1 MRPRLRCT
9 DGPMAGF
16 GARLQAA
23 ERLIR
28 LGARAT
34 VVADALA
41 VTGPSRAL
49 VRRMYVGIRGP
60 GRPRGPLPFDHV
72 ELVSTVAAR
81 MDASVFLVAWQR
93 LRAAGADPGCALA
106 GAWECLEAAR
116 RAAGR
121 PDGRPA
127 SGTAHRS
134 ARARPDGETG
144 GATARPARPLGID
157 QGWILALALE
167 QGGLQHI
174 ACDHCGCSYFDA
186 CPRTSRPALP
196 RAGGPADVP
205 PRPAYLRC
213 PHCAIGRQAARASDA
228 GRIRTSPAASAA
240 RGTALAG
247 TRLVAPATTARGS
260 VRSHP
265 LVDLACRYTW
275 AEALFREGARPPIV
289 THVTGLAMT
298 GTLRQLFIEVVGHG
312 PRQGAL
318 PQLGEHIIATYARK
332 LQSSVVAVT
341 ADRLVRAG
349 HAPAPTLLETW
360 KTYRSLFGASA
371 RFDINAVALVLR
383 ARHHP
388 DFTLICCRACGC
400 AYLELRLDIPGSR
413 CPVCRQLRQAHAEA
427 AWR

>member
-1 MRPRLRCT
+1 MKVRLRCT
-9 DGPMAGF
+9 DGPVAGL

-34 VVADALA
+34 VVAEALA
-41 VTGPSRAL
+41 ITGPSRAL

-60 GRPRGPLPFDHV
+60 GRPRGPLPFDHA
-72 ELVSTVAAR
+72 ELLGTVAAR
-81 MDASVFLVAWQR
+81 MDASVFLAAWQR
-93 LRAAGADPGCALA
+93 LRAAGADSGSALA
-106 GAWECLEAAR
+106 GAWECLEAAW
-116 RAAGR
+116 RAPGG
-121 PDGRPA
+121 PGGRPA
-127 SGTAHRS
+127 R
-134 ARARPDGETG
+134 R
-144 GATARPARPLGID
+144 LGID
-157 QGWILALALE
+157 QGWILAGALE
-167 QGGLQHI
+167 QGALRRLS
-174 ACDHCGCSYFDA
+174 CDRCGCSYFDA
-186 CPRTSRPALP
+186 GFRPQRPA
-196 RAGGPADVP
+196 PAQPVQ
-205 PRPAYLRC
+205 RPAHLRC
-213 PHCAIGRQAARASDA
+213 PHCAIARLAGCGADAGAVAAPGALPARAVA
-228 GRIRTSPAASAA
+228 GATPVVP
-240 RGTALAG
+240 GT
-247 TRLVAPATTARGS
+247 VARGS
-260 VRSHP
+260 LPSHP
-265 LVDLACRYTW
+265 LVDLARRYAW

-318 PQLGEHIIATYARK
+318 PQLGEHVIATYARK

-349 HAPAPTLLETW
+349 YAPAPTLLETW

-388 DFTLICCRACGC
+388 DFALVACSSCGS

-427 AWR
+427 AWD